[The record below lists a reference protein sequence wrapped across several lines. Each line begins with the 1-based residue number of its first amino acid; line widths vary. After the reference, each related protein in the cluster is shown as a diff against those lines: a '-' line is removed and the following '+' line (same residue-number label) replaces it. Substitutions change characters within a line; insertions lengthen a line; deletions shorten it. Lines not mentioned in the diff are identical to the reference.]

1 VVFENG
7 EPKKGEYR
15 RFRIKGDW
23 GNDDFRSMHE
33 VATRYFKRR
42 IEEDLRVPDLAVI
55 DGGKGQLSAA
65 RAAATEVGA
74 PDVAFI
80 GLAKREEEIY
90 LAGRSDPI
98 RLPRTS
104 GPLRLLQRV
113 RNEAHRF
120 ANTYNRKLRTKR
132 TLRSELGDIP
142 GIGPT
147 RQRTLLEK
155 FGSVKAV
162 REALPQDIAALPG
175 FSIKLAENIQ
185 ASLRRPALIA
195 AENVENA
202 ERLVSRDEQQQ

>member
-1 VVFENG
+1 VFVNG
-7 EPKKGEYR
+7 ESKKGEYR

-33 VATRYFKRR
+33 VVSRYFRRR
-42 IEEDLRVPDLAVI
+42 IDEDLPIPDLAVI

-65 RAAATEVGA
+65 RQAAMEVGA
-74 PDVAFI
+74 NDVAFI

-90 LAGRSDPI
+90 LAARPEPI

-104 GPLRLLQRV
+104 APLRLLQRV

-120 ANTYNRKLRTKR
+120 ANSYNSKLRTKR

-142 GIGPT
+142 GVGPT

-155 FGSVKAV
+155 FGSVRAV
-162 REALPQDIAALPG
+162 RDAGAEAIAALPG
-175 FSIKLAENIQ
+175 FSLKLAQKIMEQLEAGAGGERTTRSGDMSSVIKL
-185 ASLRRPALIA
+185 
-195 AENVENA
+195 
-202 ERLVSRDEQQQ
+202 